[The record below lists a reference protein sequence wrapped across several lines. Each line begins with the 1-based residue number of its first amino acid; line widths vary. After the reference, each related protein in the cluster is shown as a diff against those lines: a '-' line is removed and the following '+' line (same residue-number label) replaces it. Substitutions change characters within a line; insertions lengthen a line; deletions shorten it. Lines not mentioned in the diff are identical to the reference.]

1 MSPHHQVV
9 PLVACLLALAGC
21 EDAPEPTQ
29 KPEKEGGGFEPTPW
43 EFEEEAGSDTLLA
56 QATIE
61 AELTALVPHF
71 LTFDPLTFMEQYD
84 VQLQYRSDR
93 CPTINSQ
100 RASQVYWEGDC
111 LTEDGAHFDG
121 WAASSWAKGMPDDEG
136 RLCDHN
142 AYYLGFVN
150 VADPTG
156 VNMGA
161 FGTIDYSD
169 CLDDTGL
176 RSYAGHVGGDYEF
189 DLAADTWMEDRQPVQ
204 VSFRADQLGE
214 TRHLWVDGV
223 LKELDGELAT
233 IWLEDAHFDSDGA
246 CAAEP
251 DATLHAWDTDGT
263 EYSITFDGST
273 SCDGCGAV
281 MVRGDAV
288 GEVCVD
294 WSLYYSWTDRP
305 WIAG

>member
-1 MSPHHQVV
+1 MSPRHQVV
-9 PLVACLLALAGC
+9 LFVACHLALAGC
-21 EDAPEPTQ
+21 DDTPDPTPTPEQ
-29 KPEKEGGGFEPTPW
+29 DSGGFQPSPW
-43 EFEEEAGSDTLLA
+43 SYEEEVGEDSILPS
-56 QATIE
+56 ATIE
-61 AELTALVPHF
+61 AELATMVPHF

-84 VQLQYRSDR
+84 IQLQYRGDR

-121 WAASSWAKGMPDDEG
+121 WAASSWAKGMPNDDGE
-136 RLCDHN
+136 LCDHL

-156 VNMGA
+156 MNMEA

-169 CLDDTGL
+169 CLDDKGL
-176 RSYAGHVGGDYEF
+176 RTLAGHVGGDYEF

-204 VSFRADQLGE
+204 VSFRADVLGD

-233 IWLEDAHFDSDGA
+233 AWLEDAHFDSDGA
-246 CAAEP
+246 CTTEP

-263 EYSITFDGST
+263 RYDIVFDGS
-273 SCDGCGAV
+273 SACDGCAAV
-281 MVRGDAV
+281 IADGQSV

-294 WSLYYSWTDRP
+294 WSLYYTWTDRP